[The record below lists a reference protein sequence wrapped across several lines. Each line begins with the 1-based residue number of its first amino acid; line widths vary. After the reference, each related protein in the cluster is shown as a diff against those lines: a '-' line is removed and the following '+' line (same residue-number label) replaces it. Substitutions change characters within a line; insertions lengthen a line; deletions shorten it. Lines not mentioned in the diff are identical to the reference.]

1 MDKFDKSPSFR
12 SINPSLE
19 ASHGK
24 ILSSF
29 MSGGHFGS
37 QIVIYDKTYDSQLKL
52 CLSGNCETQSS
63 FFQAYSKEAAVARV
77 CMYLSCYRRA
87 IASPRASPHT
97 THACVS
103 TMVEVHSYV
112 CA

>member
-37 QIVIYDKTYDSQLKL
+37 QIVIYDKTYDS
-52 CLSGNCETQSS
+52 
-63 FFQAYSKEAAVARV
+63 
-77 CMYLSCYRRA
+77 
-87 IASPRASPHT
+87 
-97 THACVS
+97 
-103 TMVEVHSYV
+103 
-112 CA
+112 